1 MLPYLRIKE
10 KDRFFDTDIKGV
22 SSMFKRMDN
31 QDIQIFF
38 LILFSIGCFVLTA
51 IKIIV
56 DVLGFQEAGRI
67 IEMILSGFNGVV
79 IIALLRSWRSLNQT
93 IKKEEDT
100 YPENNENT
108 DVITPSKKR
117 IKLNISLTLFLT
129 INILSLWLNLS

>member
-1 MLPYLRIKE
+1 
-10 KDRFFDTDIKGV
+10 
-22 SSMFKRMDN
+22 MFKRMDN